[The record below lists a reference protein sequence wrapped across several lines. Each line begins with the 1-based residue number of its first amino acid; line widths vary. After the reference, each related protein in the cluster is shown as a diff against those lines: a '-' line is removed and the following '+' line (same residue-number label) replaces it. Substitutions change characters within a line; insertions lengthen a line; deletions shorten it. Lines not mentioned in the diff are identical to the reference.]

1 MLEITKKYLKRK
13 LQKHPR
19 PSNHLNIKHL
29 NLLKKVQKKT
39 NIQAQRFPLSVKNDA
54 LSEKG
59 DHLEREIEMKFVFN
73 ALVPMFALMLLI
85 LMLISIYQSQKSS
98 PQSQLQ

>member
-1 MLEITKKYLKRK
+1 MLEITKKHLKRK
-13 LQKHPR
+13 LHKHPR
-19 PSNHLNIKHL
+19 PANHLNIKHL

-59 DHLEREIEMKFVFN
+59 DHLEREIEMKYSRKLGTNVLNIF
-73 ALVPMFALMLLI
+73 LMDLET
-85 LMLISIYQSQKSS
+85 QN
-98 PQSQLQ
+98 